1 MFALNSVTRVL
12 PLRFLMNSSGL
23 SEGAYALILHS
34 ILQITLR
41 AESDCFQDSRALAV
55 LPKPKQS

>member
-23 SEGAYALILHS
+23 PEGMYALILHS

-55 LPKPKQS
+55 LP